1 MTTFSDALKK
11 SFVEGFAGG
20 GITTS
25 QAVIILLV
33 TFLIGI
39 YIFFIYKLVNRSGM
53 YDRTFH
59 VAMAIIS
66 VITAGI
72 IVAMQ
77 SSIVISLG
85 MVGALSIVRFRT
97 AVKNTMDL
105 LFLFWSIGE
114 GIICGAGLF
123 KIAILVAFVTT
134 LGIFVL
140 EYLPMNR
147 KPYVLLINCSNVDL
161 EDKIKDTVKSL
172 SSSSTVKSR
181 NLKNNGFDMIFET
194 VTKNE
199 KELIKQLSE
208 IEGVSHVSLLSHEGE
223 IR

>member
-11 SFVEGFAGG
+11 SFVEGFSGD

-147 KPYVLLINCSNVDL
+147 KPYVLLINCNNVDL

-181 NLKNNGFDMIFET
+181 NLKTNGFDMIFET

>member
-1 MTTFSDALKK
+1 MLF
-11 SFVEGFAGG
+11 
-20 GITTS
+20 
-25 QAVIILLV
+25 
-33 TFLIGI
+33 
-39 YIFFIYKLVNRSGM
+39 RSNIP
-53 YDRTFH
+53 R
-59 VAMAIIS
+59 V
-66 VITAGI
+66 
-72 IVAMQ
+72 
-77 SSIVISLG
+77 
-85 MVGALSIVRFRT
+85 
-97 AVKNTMDL
+97 
-105 LFLFWSIGE
+105 
-114 GIICGAGLF
+114 
-123 KIAILVAFVTT
+123 VAFVTT

-181 NLKNNGFDMIFET
+181 NLKTNGFDMIFET

>member
-1 MTTFSDALKK
+1 MMTFSDALKK

-39 YIFFIYKLVNRSGM
+39 YIFFIYKLVNKSGM

-181 NLKNNGFDMIFET
+181 NLKTNGFDMIFET

>member
-11 SFVEGFAGG
+11 SFVEGFSGG

-181 NLKNNGFDMIFET
+181 NLKTNGFDMIFET

>member
-11 SFVEGFAGG
+11 SFVEGFSGG

-147 KPYVLLINCSNVDL
+147 KPYVLLINCNNVDL

>member
-11 SFVEGFAGG
+11 SFVEGFSGG

-147 KPYVLLINCSNVDL
+147 KPYVLLINCNNVDL

-181 NLKNNGFDMIFET
+181 NLKTNGFDMIFET

>member
-11 SFVEGFAGG
+11 SFVEGFSGG

-39 YIFFIYKLVNRSGM
+39 YIFFIYKLVNKSGM

-147 KPYVLLINCSNVDL
+147 KPYVLLINCNNVDL

-181 NLKNNGFDMIFET
+181 NLKTNGFDMIFET

>member
-11 SFVEGFAGG
+11 SFVEGFSGG

-39 YIFFIYKLVNRSGM
+39 YIFYIYKLVNRSGM

-161 EDKIKDTVKSL
+161 EDKIKDTVESL

-181 NLKNNGFDMIFET
+181 NLKTGGFDMIFET